1 MLHRIVWACDGRAG
15 DGEEFE
21 YVDRLC
27 RAYRST
33 LWLAHV
39 APGDAFDRSATVAS
53 DGDAFDPSAT
63 VASDGDDP
71 EISRLK
77 SRTRSLR
84 EGGID
89 ASLHVIRGPVES
101 PAAAIAALVRDVDA
115 DLLVI
120 GGDRERRPGSPP
132 GPTATSLLAT
142 AGCPV
147 LWLGD
152 QRTPSVDS

>member
-1 MLHRIVWACDGRAG
+1 MLQRIVWACDGRAG

-39 APGDAFDRSATVAS
+39 AP
-53 DGDAFDPSAT
+53 GDAFDPSAT